1 MKTTKTMLFRELKEY
16 FMIAFG
22 LLLYALSWNFFFFPH
37 EVAGGGATGIATI
50 VMYGTQ
56 GLLSE
61 GMSSFFGSL
70 GMVSIGG
77 GFPVSATFFILNS
90 VLLVLSVKILGWKFS
105 IRSIYGVLCLTMWL
119 WIPFKD
125 IYNSMF
131 TAFPIFDPFMSTII
145 GGIISGIGMGLVFIN
160 FGSSG
165 GTDILAK
172 IVNKYR
178 SISLGKALLIC
189 DIVVITSAILL
200 PYGSL
205 EKVIYGYIVT
215 FVMTNTIDVVINGV
229 RQSVQFFIFSKEY
242 EQISDVVQHE
252 LNRGVTVIDGQGW
265 YSKQPVKIIT
275 IMCRKNESNRVF
287 KIVKDIDKNAFIS
300 QSAAIGVYG
309 QGFDPI
315 GQK

>member
-1 MKTTKTMLFRELKEY
+1 MKTQKSMLFKEIKEY

-22 LLLYALSWNFFFFPH
+22 LLLYALSWNFFFYPH

-61 GMSSFFGSL
+61 GVANFFGSL

-77 GFPVSATFFILNS
+77 GVPVSATFFIMNAG
-90 VLLVLSVKILGWKFS
+90 LLVLSVKVLGWKFS
-105 IRSIYGVLCLTMWL
+105 IRSIYGVICLTVWL

-125 IYNSMF
+125 IYNSI
-131 TAFPIFDPFMSTII
+131 FPTFPTFDPFMSVII
-145 GGIISGIGMGLVFIN
+145 GGIISGIGMGFVFIN
-160 FGSSG
+160 SGSSG
-165 GTDILAK
+165 GTDIIAK

-178 SISLGKALLIC
+178 SISLGKALLLC
-189 DIVVITSAILL
+189 DIFVISSAILL
-200 PYGSL
+200 PYGTI

-215 FVMTNTIDVVINGV
+215 FVMTNTIDIVINGV
-229 RQSVQFFIFSKEY
+229 RQSVQFFIFSKKY
-242 EQISDVVQHE
+242 EEISEEIMQQSH
-252 LNRGVTVIDGQGW
+252 RGVTLIDGQGW
-265 YSKQPVKIIT
+265 YTKQPVKIIT
-275 IMCRKNESNRVF
+275 VLARKNESNQIF
-287 KIVKDIDKNAFIS
+287 KIVKDIDPDAFIA